1 LRIWKT
7 PRKINIIYD
16 VIFQREQGMSQRIL
30 ITGASVAGNTA
41 AWWLAHYGI
50 EVELVERAP
59 AFRDGGQNVDVR
71 GNARD
76 VLRKMGLE
84 AAAFGCSTQELG
96 TDWVDEDNRV
106 IARFEAADSTT
117 DNGPTAEL
125 EIRRG
130 DLARIIHDAV
140 CERVTV
146 RFGDHIAQLVQDDDG
161 VDVTFDSGRTGRYAA
176 VIVAEGVGSSTRE
189 LMFPN
194 ENKPPR
200 WMNLTIAYFS
210 IPATPQDGPYAR
222 QYNTVGGRG
231 ATLKPARDGKLGAYV
246 GVHKTPE
253 GEHHWDAARQRKFIE
268 QQFAHDGWEF
278 PRILEAMKTVDDFYF
293 DVLRQVH
300 MPRWC
305 ANRVALVGDAAWCPT
320 PLTGIGTS
328 LAMIGGYV
336 IAGELA
342 NGAAPVA
349 AFAAYERIMRP
360 YVKKGQRLPKI
371 VPRILWPHTRF
382 GLTFLQRA
390 MRVAGSPLV
399 KKLINNGF
407 AHASHELELPSY
419 RG

>member
-1 LRIWKT
+1 
-7 PRKINIIYD
+7 
-16 VIFQREQGMSQRIL
+16 MSQRIL

-84 AAAFGCSTQELG
+84 AAAFGYSTQELG

-106 IARFEAADSTT
+106 IARFEAADSST

-130 DLARIIHDAV
+130 DLARIIHEAV
-140 CERVTV
+140 CERVNV
-146 RFGDHIAQLVQDDDG
+146 RFGDHIAQVVQDDDG
-161 VDVTFDSGRTGRYAA
+161 VDVTFDSGRTGRYDA
-176 VIVAEGVGSSTRE
+176 VIVAEGVGSHTRE
-189 LMFPN
+189 LVFPG
-194 ENKPPR
+194 ENKPR

-222 QYNTVGGRG
+222 QYNTIGGRG

-253 GEHHWDAARQRKFIE
+253 GEHHWDAARQRQFIE

-278 PRILEAMKTVDDFYF
+278 PRILEAMKTTDDFYF

-342 NGAAPVA
+342 NGAAPAA

-382 GLTFLQRA
+382 GLVFLQRA

-407 AHASHELELPSY
+407 ARASHELALPSY

>member
-1 LRIWKT
+1 
-7 PRKINIIYD
+7 
-16 VIFQREQGMSQRIL
+16 MSQRIL

-84 AAAFGCSTQELG
+84 AAAFG
-96 TDWVDEDNRV
+96 
-106 IARFEAADSTT
+106 
-117 DNGPTAEL
+117 
-125 EIRRG
+125 
-130 DLARIIHDAV
+130 
-140 CERVTV
+140 
-146 RFGDHIAQLVQDDDG
+146 DHIAQVVQDDDG
-161 VDVTFDSGRTGRYAA
+161 VDVTFDTGRTGRYAA
-176 VIVAEGVGSSTRE
+176 VIVAEGVGSRTRE
-189 LMFPN
+189 LVFPD
-194 ENKPPR
+194 ENKPR

-253 GEHHWDAARQRKFIE
+253 GEHHWDAGRQRQFIE

-278 PRILEAMKTVDDFYF
+278 PRILEAMKTTDDFYF

-342 NGAAPVA
+342 NGAAPAA

-360 YVKKGQRLPKI
+360 YVKKGQRLPGI

-382 GLTFLQRA
+382 GLAFLQRA

-407 AHASHELELPSY
+407 ARASHELELPSY

>member
-1 LRIWKT
+1 MM
-7 PRKINIIYD
+7 YF
-16 VIFQREQGMSQRIL
+16 FQWEVLMVQRIL

-41 AWWLAHYGI
+41 AWWLAQYGV

-71 GNARD
+71 GNARE

-84 AAAFGCSTQELG
+84 AAAFERSTKEKG
-96 TDWVDEDNRV
+96 TDWVREDNSV

-140 CERVTV
+140 RERVNV
-146 RFGDHIAQLVQDDDG
+146 RFGDHIARVVQDANG
-161 VDVTFDSGRTGRYAA
+161 VDVTFDSGRTGRYDA
-176 VIVAEGVGSSTRE
+176 VVVAEGVGSSTRE
-189 LMFPN
+189 LVFPG
-194 ENKPPR
+194 ENKPR
-200 WMNLTIAYFS
+200 WMHLTIAYFS

-246 GVHKTPE
+246 GVHKKPE
-253 GEHHWDAARQRKFIE
+253 DEHHWDAAQQRKFIE
-268 QQFAHDGWEF
+268 QQCAHDGWEF

-293 DVLRQVH
+293 DVLRQVR

-305 ANRVALVGDAAWCPT
+305 ASRVALVGDAAWCPT

-342 NGAAPVA
+342 NGANPAA
-349 AFAAYERIMRP
+349 AFGAYERIMRP
-360 YVKKGQRLPKI
+360 DVKKGQCLPRV

-382 GLTFLQRA
+382 GLAFLQRT

-407 AHASHELELPSY
+407 ARASDQIALPSY
-419 RG
+419 RQ

>member
-1 LRIWKT
+1 
-7 PRKINIIYD
+7 
-16 VIFQREQGMSQRIL
+16 MSQRIL

-84 AAAFGCSTQELG
+84 AAAFGDSTQELG

-106 IARFEAADSTT
+106 IARFEAADSST

-130 DLARIIHDAV
+130 DLARIIHEAV
-140 CERVTV
+140 CERVNV
-146 RFGDHIAQLVQDDDG
+146 RFGDHIAQVVQDDDG
-161 VDVTFDSGRTGRYAA
+161 VDVTFDTGRTGRYAA
-176 VIVAEGVGSSTRE
+176 VIVAEGVGSRTRE
-189 LMFPN
+189 LVFPD
-194 ENKPPR
+194 ENKPR

-253 GEHHWDAARQRKFIE
+253 GEHHWDAARQRQFIE

-278 PRILEAMKTVDDFYF
+278 PRILEAMKTTDDFYF

-342 NGAAPVA
+342 NGAAPAA

-360 YVKKGQRLPKI
+360 YVKKGQRLPGI

-382 GLTFLQRA
+382 GLAFLQRA

-407 AHASHELELPSY
+407 ARASHELELPSY
-419 RG
+419 HG

>member
-1 LRIWKT
+1 
-7 PRKINIIYD
+7 
-16 VIFQREQGMSQRIL
+16 MSQRIL

-41 AWWLAHYGI
+41 AWWLAHYGV

-71 GNARD
+71 GNARA

-84 AAAFGCSTQELG
+84 AAAFRCSTQELG

-140 CERVTV
+140 CERVNV
-146 RFGDHIAQLVQDDDG
+146 RFDDHISQVVQDDDS

-176 VIVAEGVGSSTRE
+176 VIVAEGVGSRSRD
-189 LMFPN
+189 LVFPD
-194 ENKPPR
+194 ENKPR

>member
-1 LRIWKT
+1 
-7 PRKINIIYD
+7 
-16 VIFQREQGMSQRIL
+16 MSQRIL
-30 ITGASVAGNTA
+30 ITGASVAGNKA
-41 AWWLAHYGI
+41 AWWLAHYGV

-71 GNARD
+71 GNARV

-84 AAAFGCSTQELG
+84 AAAFGCSTQERG

-146 RFGDHIAQLVQDDDG
+146 RFGDHIAQVVQDDDG
-161 VDVTFDSGRTGRYAA
+161 VDVTFGSGRTGRYAA
-176 VIVAEGVGSSTRE
+176 VIVAEGVGSRTRE
-189 LMFPN
+189 LVFPD
-194 ENKPPR
+194 ENKPR
-200 WMNLTIAYFS
+200 WMNLTIGYFS

-253 GEHHWDAARQRKFIE
+253 GEHHWDAARQRQFIE

-278 PRILEAMKTVDDFYF
+278 PRILEAMRTTDDFYF

-342 NGAAPVA
+342 NGAAPAA

-407 AHASHELELPSY
+407 ARASHELELPSY

>member
-1 LRIWKT
+1 
-7 PRKINIIYD
+7 
-16 VIFQREQGMSQRIL
+16 MSQRIL

-41 AWWLAHYGI
+41 AWWLAQYGAD
-50 EVELVERAP
+50 VELVERAP

-71 GNARD
+71 GNARE
-76 VLRKMGLE
+76 VLSRMGLE
-84 AAAFGCSTQELG
+84 ATAFGHSTKEKG
-96 TDWVDEDNRV
+96 TDWVREDNSV

-140 CERVTV
+140 RERVNV
-146 RFGDHIAQLVQDDDG
+146 RFGDHIARVVQDNGG
-161 VDVTFDSGRTGRYAA
+161 VDVTFDSGRTGRYDA
-176 VIVAEGVGSSTRE
+176 VIVAEGVGSGTRE
-189 LMFPN
+189 LVFPG
-194 ENKPPR
+194 ENKPR

-210 IPATPQDGPYAR
+210 IPAVPQDGPYAR

-246 GVHKTPE
+246 GVHKKPE
-253 GEHHWDAARQRKFIE
+253 DEHQWDAPQQRMFIE

-278 PRILEAMKTVDDFYF
+278 PRILDAMKTVDDFYF

-305 ANRVALVGDAAWCPT
+305 ASRVALVGDAAWCPT

-342 NGAAPVA
+342 NGADPAA
-349 AFAAYERIMRP
+349 AFGAYERIMRP

-371 VPRILWPHTRF
+371 VPRILWPHTHF
-382 GLTFLQRA
+382 GLAFLQRA

-399 KKLINNGF
+399 KKLIDNGF
-407 AHASHELELPSY
+407 ARPSDQFELPSY
-419 RG
+419 GR